1 MNQQAVSK
9 VRTKKTRTR
18 ERQAGRGREHRRS
31 IENHP
36 WIGFLIVVVLWA
48 ACVAALSVDT
58 FLDERRPAPLLL
70 SIAGDAVFLFLGL
83 IATGIFLRLVRPR
96 ILGRNMNILLLATV
110 ALLSVLVAKATYYI
124 TAGTTLIPAETARF
138 LLPLVMAPLFLTI
151 LVDAVVAVAVGS
163 WVALVIGAIADHDF
177 AITVTGLLMCPL
189 TAQLAWRV
197 RGRSK
202 VVRTGLIVGLCQAAG
217 VFGAMALAGEPAAA
231 VTILHRAG
239 ACILSGFVASLFVL
253 LILPAFEAAF
263 GITTDIS
270 LLELSD
276 LGHPLLQ
283 RLAMEAPGTYHHSL
297 VVANLAQAAA
307 DAIGANALL
316 ARVAAYFH
324 DIGKLTKPSFFAE
337 NIQMQQN
344 PHDHLPPSMSTLVI
358 TAHVKEGLSLAL
370 LHKLPAVVRA
380 VISEHHVTSIM
391 KYFHEKARA
400 QLEEDEQESGGA
412 APSSA
417 ARQLDDTAFRYN
429 GPIPSSRESAIICL
443 ADGIE
448 AASRTLE
455 KPTPGHI
462 ESLVEDLTRA
472 RLEDGQLDNSGLT
485 LSDLAAIKRSFIF
498 TLTNMLHARI
508 PYPKDE
514 DRDKQPPRGPKSQP
528 AGARKAGP
536 AADEKSGSDA

>member
-1 MNQQAVSK
+1 M
-9 VRTKKTRTR
+9 
-18 ERQAGRGREHRRS
+18 
-31 IENHP
+31 
-36 WIGFLIVVVLWA
+36 
-48 ACVAALSVDT
+48 
-58 FLDERRPAPLLL
+58 
-70 SIAGDAVFLFLGL
+70 
-83 IATGIFLRLVRPR
+83 
-96 ILGRNMNILLLATV
+96 LGRNMNLLLLATV

-138 LLPLVMAPLFLTI
+138 LLPLVMAPLFLTV
-151 LVDAVVAVAVGS
+151 LVDTVVAVAVGA
-163 WVALVIGAIADHDF
+163 WVALVIGTIADHNF
-177 AITVTGLLMCPL
+177 AIAVTGLLMCPL

-197 RGRSK
+197 RSRSK
-202 VVRTGLIVGLCQAAG
+202 VVRTGLIVGLCQATG
-217 VFGAMALAGEPAAA
+217 VFGAMALAGETATAL
-231 VTILHRAG
+231 TILHQAG
-239 ACILSGFVASLFVL
+239 ACILSGFVSALFVL

-307 DAIGANALL
+307 DAIGANPLL
-316 ARVAAYFH
+316 TRVAAYFH

-344 PHDHLPPSMSTLVI
+344 PHDRLPPSMSTLVI
-358 TAHVKEGLSLAL
+358 TAHVKEGLSLAM

-380 VISEHHVTSIM
+380 VISEHHGTSIM
-391 KYFHEKARA
+391 RYFHEKARV
-400 QLEEDEQESGGA
+400 QLEEEGQENGGG
-412 APSSA
+412 PQPNA

-429 GPIPSSRESAIICL
+429 GPIPASRESAIICL

-462 ESLVEDLTRA
+462 ENLVEDITRA

-514 DRDKQPPRGPKSQP
+514 DRDKQPPKGPKGQP
-528 AGARKAGP
+528 AGARDAGTAPDAKGGP
-536 AADEKSGSDA
+536 AS